1 METTIN
7 FKEIFTKFISSDKR
21 YLYLDGQILYVNKIN
36 QFGDKIIVLHVGQNI
51 VFRLHIDFDTVISD
65 KIFEY
70 ILGHA
75 NNKGIEIPLQG
86 NYSISDDTLDIPNVC
101 KQKSD
106 YGLIIPRKN
115 GVTDIQVY
123 YCSYM
128 GHSGLHNILK
138 SLGKVKVKDW
148 TDYKSSASIDEQI
161 LHFSTGAIN
170 GSLKYY
176 FKHRYDC
183 EKELSY
189 DEIQLASQLYKFIVE
204 GNMYLNN
211 RYITHYDTVDFLN
224 ILYNIIF
231 NFYKD
236 KGSKYA
242 NLMFLK
248 HCYPNFLTPD
258 ISLSPFDND
267 NSIRSSPD
275 KSAPGVYNSII
286 GNANISEFQRL
297 NPLDTKFFYQKT
309 VKGHNGV
316 AEINDL
322 GYFAFISDLTGGITS
337 DKTLAINDLNQ
348 DVKNICETISSHL
361 GQNIQIEYV
370 TNHNGVYIVQL
381 RIFKK
386 QDLSLQ
392 IAPEESVVGQT
403 YQSGTAQ
410 GVLGK
415 DIIVINEDGTE
426 LNDLNKIIG
435 CKGFIYNGKNILSH
449 LLTYTRTYQI
459 PTAINLDTTSIPEG
473 STVILNCESKQAYLM
488 PHK

>member
-1 METTIN
+1 MIN
-7 FKEIFTKFISSDKR
+7 FKEIFTKFIISDKR
-21 YLYLDGQILYVNKIN
+21 YLYLDDKILYVNKIN
-36 QFGDKIIVLHVGQNI
+36 QYGDKIIVLHVGQNI
-51 VFRLHIDFDTVISD
+51 IFRLHIDFDTVISD

-75 NNKGIEIPLQG
+75 NNKGVQIPLQG
-86 NYSISDDTLDIPNVC
+86 NYTISDDTLDIPNLC
-101 KQKSD
+101 IQKSD
-106 YGLIIPRKN
+106 YGLIIPGEN
-115 GVTDIQVY
+115 GFTDMQVY

-128 GHSGLHNILK
+128 GHSGLHKILK
-138 SLGKVKVKDW
+138 SLGKVKGSDW
-148 TDYKSSASIDEQI
+148 TDYKSSAPIDQQI

-176 FKHRYDC
+176 FKHRSDSN
-183 EKELSY
+183 KEITVNEVL
-189 DEIQLASQLYKFIVE
+189 IASQIYRFIVE
-204 GNMYLNN
+204 GDMYLNN

-224 ILYNIIF
+224 LLYNTIF

-258 ISLSPFDND
+258 ISLSPFDKD
-267 NSIRSSPD
+267 NSIRSSPEQ
-275 KSAPGVYNSII
+275 SAPGVYNSII
-286 GNANISEFQRL
+286 GNAKIHEFQRI
-297 NPLDTKFFYQKT
+297 NPLDTMYFYQKT
-309 VKGHNGV
+309 IYGTNGV

-337 DKTLAINDLNQ
+337 DKTLPTNDLNA

-370 TNHNGVYIVQL
+370 KNHSGVYIVQL
-381 RIFKK
+381 RLFKK
-386 QDLSLQ
+386 QDLRLQ
-392 IAPEESVVGQT
+392 TPPDGSVVGQT
-403 YQSGTAQ
+403 YQAGTAQ
-410 GVLGK
+410 GVLGQ

-473 STVILNCESKQAYLM
+473 STIILNCESKQAYLM